1 MKTKTNQTT
10 MQSIQSQVTE
20 AMKQSF
26 NESRQNLSKDEI
38 LGHLKTFAS
47 RKTKKAWLTKRIND
61 RVVYLRLLKQASTEG
76 WKHFY
81 GQSIHQKFIE
91 LSMATLQSMIDIRL
105 SLSPQAEH
113 ESLLETFLGGFT
125 KSEPKVQRKLVAVQP
140 KVVNQPK
147 VVSQPKVESK
157 PKAIKQ
163 PKVESKPTAN
173 DEVMVKIVNNLAE
186 LTNQVT
192 KLTEMCLSNSKAIAE
207 LQQPKVAKEQPK
219 VAKEQAK
226 VEAKPKVSKKLPI
239 AKEQPKV
246 VKEAKRQPKVATG
259 QINLFEALFK
269 TNAPKS
275 DKKSTISHTE
285 AFEHRSD
292 VEKGQYRKFRME
304 VF

>member
-1 MKTKTNQTT
+1 MKTKTKPTT

-26 NESRQNLSKDEI
+26 DESRKVLTKDEI
-38 LGHLKTFAS
+38 LSHLKTFAS

-105 SLSPQAEH
+105 SLSPQAER
-113 ESLLETFLGGFT
+113 ESLIETFLGGLT
-125 KSEPKVQRKLVAVQP
+125 KSEPKVQRKLVPVQP
-140 KVVNQPK
+140 KVA
-147 VVSQPKVESK
+147 SQPKVESK
-157 PKAIKQ
+157 SKVVKQ
-163 PKVESKPTAN
+163 PKVVSKPSAN
-173 DEVMVKIVNNLAE
+173 DEVMAKIVNNLAE

-192 KLTEMCLSNSKAIAE
+192 KLTEMCVANSFAITE
-207 LQQPKVAKEQPK
+207 LQLLQPKVAKEEPK
-219 VAKEQAK
+219 VAKAQPK
-226 VEAKPKVSKKLPI
+226 VEAKPKVSKKLAT

>member
-1 MKTKTNQTT
+1 
-10 MQSIQSQVTE
+10 
-20 AMKQSF
+20 
-26 NESRQNLSKDEI
+26 
-38 LGHLKTFAS
+38 
-47 RKTKKAWLTKRIND
+47 
-61 RVVYLRLLKQASTEG
+61 
-76 WKHFY
+76 
-81 GQSIHQKFIE
+81 
-91 LSMATLQSMIDIRL
+91 MATLQSMIDIRL
-105 SLSPQAEH
+105 SLSPQAER
-113 ESLLETFLGGFT
+113 ESLIETFLGGLT
-125 KSEPKVQRKLVAVQP
+125 KSEPKVQRKLVPV
-140 KVVNQPK
+140 QPK

-163 PKVESKPTAN
+163 PKVVSKPSAN
-173 DEVMVKIVNNLAE
+173 DEVMAKIVNNLAE

-192 KLTEMCLSNSKAIAE
+192 KLTEMCVANSFAITE
-207 LQQPKVAKEQPK
+207 LQLLQPKVAKEQPK
-219 VAKEQAK
+219 VAKEQPKA
-226 VEAKPKVSKKLPI
+226 EAKPKVSKKLPT

>member
-10 MQSIQSQVTE
+10 MQSIQNQVTE

-26 NESRQNLSKDEI
+26 NESRQTPNKDEI
-38 LGHLKTFAS
+38 LAHLKTFAS

-113 ESLLETFLGGFT
+113 ESLLETFLGGLT
-125 KSEPKVQRKLVAVQP
+125 KSEPKVQRKLVPVQP
-140 KVVNQPK
+140 KVVAT
-147 VVSQPKVESK
+147 
-157 PKAIKQ
+157 PKAVKQ

-173 DEVMVKIVNNLAE
+173 DEVMIKIVNNLAE

-192 KLTEMCLSNSKAIAE
+192 KLTEMCLSNSKAIAD
-207 LQQPKVAKEQPK
+207 LQQPKVAKVQPKVAKEQPK
-219 VAKEQAK
+219 T
-226 VEAKPKVSKKLPI
+226 EAKPKVSKQLPI

-246 VKEAKRQPKVATG
+246 VKEAKRQPKVASS
-259 QINLFEALFK
+259 QINLFEALFV
-269 TNAPKS
+269 TNAPKR

>member
-1 MKTKTNQTT
+1 MKTKTKPTT
-10 MQSIQSQVTE
+10 MQSIQTQVTE

-26 NESRQNLSKDEI
+26 DESRKVLTKDEI
-38 LGHLKTFAS
+38 LSHLKTFAS

-105 SLSPQAEH
+105 SLSPQAER
-113 ESLLETFLGGFT
+113 ESLIETFLGGLT
-125 KSEPKVQRKLVAVQP
+125 KSEPKVQRKLVPVQP
-140 KVVNQPK
+140 KVA
-147 VVSQPKVESK
+147 SQPKVESK
-157 PKAIKQ
+157 SKVVKQ
-163 PKVESKPTAN
+163 PKVVSKPSAN
-173 DEVMVKIVNNLAE
+173 DEVMAKIVNNLAE

-192 KLTEMCLSNSKAIAE
+192 KLTEMCVANSFAITE
-207 LQQPKVAKEQPK
+207 LQLLQPKVAKEEPK
-219 VAKEQAK
+219 VAKAQPK
-226 VEAKPKVSKKLPI
+226 VEAKPKVSKKLAT

>member
-1 MKTKTNQTT
+1 MKTKTKPTT
-10 MQSIQSQVTE
+10 MQSIQTQVTE

-26 NESRQNLSKDEI
+26 NESRQVLTKDEI
-38 LGHLKTFAS
+38 LSHLKTFAS

-105 SLSPQAEH
+105 SLSPQAER
-113 ESLLETFLGGFT
+113 ESLIETFLGGLT
-125 KSEPKVQRKLVAVQP
+125 KSEPKVQRKLVPVQP
-140 KVVNQPK
+140 KVA
-147 VVSQPKVESK
+147 SQPKVESK
-157 PKAIKQ
+157 SKVVKQ
-163 PKVESKPTAN
+163 PKVVSKPSAN
-173 DEVMVKIVNNLAE
+173 DEVMAKIVNNLAE

-192 KLTEMCLSNSKAIAE
+192 KLTEMCVANSFAITE
-207 LQQPKVAKEQPK
+207 LQLLQPKVAKEEPK
-219 VAKEQAK
+219 VAKAQPK
-226 VEAKPKVSKKLPI
+226 VEAKPKVSKKLAT

>member
-1 MKTKTNQTT
+1 
-10 MQSIQSQVTE
+10 
-20 AMKQSF
+20 
-26 NESRQNLSKDEI
+26 
-38 LGHLKTFAS
+38 
-47 RKTKKAWLTKRIND
+47 
-61 RVVYLRLLKQASTEG
+61 
-76 WKHFY
+76 
-81 GQSIHQKFIE
+81 
-91 LSMATLQSMIDIRL
+91 MATLQSMIDIRL

>member
-1 MKTKTNQTT
+1 MKTKTKPTT
-10 MQSIQSQVTE
+10 MQSIQTQVTE

-26 NESRQNLSKDEI
+26 NESRQVLTKDEI
-38 LGHLKTFAS
+38 LSHLKTFAS

-105 SLSPQAEH
+105 SLSPQAER
-113 ESLLETFLGGFT
+113 ESLIETFLGGLT
-125 KSEPKVQRKLVAVQP
+125 KSEPKVQRKLVPVQP
-140 KVVNQPK
+140 KVA
-147 VVSQPKVESK
+147 SQPKVESK
-157 PKAIKQ
+157 PKVVKQ
-163 PKVESKPTAN
+163 PKVVSKPSAN
-173 DEVMVKIVNNLAE
+173 DEVMAKIVNNLAE

-192 KLTEMCLSNSKAIAE
+192 KLTEMCVANSFAITE
-207 LQQPKVAKEQPK
+207 LQLLQPKVAKEEPK
-219 VAKEQAK
+219 VAKAQPK
-226 VEAKPKVSKKLPI
+226 VEAKPKVSKKLPT

-275 DKKSTISHTE
+275 DKKSTISHTD

>member
-38 LGHLKTFAS
+38 LSHLKTFAS

-113 ESLLETFLGGFT
+113 ESLLETFLGGLT
-125 KSEPKVQRKLVAVQP
+125 KSEPKVQRKLVPV
-140 KVVNQPK
+140 QPK

-163 PKVESKPTAN
+163 PKVVSKPSAN

-192 KLTEMCLSNSKAIAE
+192 KLTEMCVANSFAITE
-207 LQQPKVAKEQPK
+207 LQLLQPKVAKEQPK
-219 VAKEQAK
+219 VAKEQPKA
-226 VEAKPKVSKKLPI
+226 EAKPKVSKKLPT

-275 DKKSTISHTE
+275 DKKSTISHTD

>member
-10 MQSIQSQVTE
+10 MQSIQTQVTE

-26 NESRQNLSKDEI
+26 NESRQVLTKDEI
-38 LGHLKTFAS
+38 LSHLKTFAS

-105 SLSPQAEH
+105 SLSPQAER
-113 ESLLETFLGGFT
+113 ESLIETFLGGLT
-125 KSEPKVQRKLVAVQP
+125 KSEPKVQRKLVPV
-140 KVVNQPK
+140 
-147 VVSQPKVESK
+147 QPKVESK
-157 PKAIKQ
+157 PKVVKQ
-163 PKVESKPTAN
+163 PKVVSKPSAN
-173 DEVMVKIVNNLAE
+173 DEVMAKIVNNLAE

-192 KLTEMCLSNSKAIAE
+192 KLTEMCVANSFAITE
-207 LQQPKVAKEQPK
+207 LQLLQPKVAKEEPKVVKEQPK
-219 VAKEQAK
+219 A
-226 VEAKPKVSKKLPI
+226 EAKPKVSKKLPT

-275 DKKSTISHTE
+275 DKKSTISHTD

>member
-10 MQSIQSQVTE
+10 MQSIQTQVTE

-26 NESRQNLSKDEI
+26 NESRQVLTKDEI
-38 LGHLKTFAS
+38 LSHLKTFAS

-105 SLSPQAEH
+105 SLSPQAER
-113 ESLLETFLGGFT
+113 ESLIETFLGGLT
-125 KSEPKVQRKLVAVQP
+125 KSEPKVQRKLVPVQP
-140 KVVNQPK
+140 KVA
-147 VVSQPKVESK
+147 SQPKVESK

-163 PKVESKPTAN
+163 PKVVSKPSAN
-173 DEVMVKIVNNLAE
+173 DEVMAKIVNNLAE

-192 KLTEMCLSNSKAIAE
+192 KLTEMCVANSFAITE
-207 LQQPKVAKEQPK
+207 LQLLQPKVAKEQPK
-219 VAKEQAK
+219 VAKEQPKA
-226 VEAKPKVSKKLPI
+226 EAKPKVSKKLPT

>member
-1 MKTKTNQTT
+1 MKTKTKPTT
-10 MQSIQSQVTE
+10 MQSIQTQVTE

-26 NESRQNLSKDEI
+26 NESRQVLTKDEI
-38 LGHLKTFAS
+38 LSHLKTFAS

-105 SLSPQAEH
+105 SLSPQAER
-113 ESLLETFLGGFT
+113 ESLIETFLGGLT
-125 KSEPKVQRKLVAVQP
+125 KSEPKVQRKLVPVQP
-140 KVVNQPK
+140 KVD
-147 VVSQPKVESK
+147 SQPKVESK
-157 PKAIKQ
+157 PKVVKQ
-163 PKVESKPTAN
+163 PKVVSKPSAN
-173 DEVMVKIVNNLAE
+173 DEVMAKIVNNLAE

-192 KLTEMCLSNSKAIAE
+192 KLTEMCVANSFAITE
-207 LQQPKVAKEQPK
+207 LQLLQPKVAKEEPK
-219 VAKEQAK
+219 VAKAQPK
-226 VEAKPKVSKKLPI
+226 VEAKPKVSKKLAT